1 VSELEQQLLDRLL
14 ENCRGCEHAIP
25 ENVIPLVNRLVPIL
39 IATGIVIKVDR
50 TSGYP
55 ILTYYKPNSK

>member
-1 VSELEQQLLDRLL
+1 VSELEQQLLDRLM
-14 ENCRGCEHAIP
+14 ESCTGCPHAKP
-25 ENVIPLVNRLVPIL
+25 EVLIPLVKRLVPIL
-39 IATGIVIKVDR
+39 IETGIVIKVDR

>member
-14 ENCRGCEHAIP
+14 ENCRGCPHATP
-25 ENVIPLVNRLVPIL
+25 ENLIPLVKRITPIL
-39 IATGIVIKVDR
+39 IVTGMVIKVDR

-55 ILTYYKPNSK
+55 ILTYYKPK